1 LRGGAI
7 FNQEADMRPTLVA
20 VALALAFVSSPASS
34 VFAQADKAKT
44 ARGTVT
50 ALGADTVT
58 VKVGTVDMTFAVDS
72 KTNVIAAGAGTK
84 DRAAQAAG
92 ATGAKLADVVKLGQP
107 VSVSYHD
114 VAGKLHAASI
124 TAVPSV
130 GADPATAAVTGSK
143 SSSGTV
149 DAITA
154 TSMTING
161 SSGSGAKF
169 TQTFVIAPDTK
180 VTEKGASTATKGAKV
195 AITDLVAKGD
205 KVTVSY
211 QAQGTTLHAS
221 NVVVTM
227 KGATK

>member
-1 LRGGAI
+1 
-7 FNQEADMRPTLVA
+7 MRPTLVA
-20 VALALAFVSSPASS
+20 LALALALAFVSSSASS
-34 VFAQADKAKT
+34 VFAQADTAKT
-44 ARGTVT
+44 PRGIVT
-50 ALGADTVT
+50 ALGVDNEIVN
-58 VKVGTVDMTFAVDS
+58 VGTVDMTFAVDS
-72 KTNVIAAGAGTK
+72 KTAVIAAGAGTK
-84 DRAAQAAG
+84 ERAAQAAG
-92 ATGAKLADVVKLGQP
+92 AAGAKLADVIKIGQP

-114 VAGKLHAASI
+114 MGGKLHAASI

-130 GADPATAAVTGSK
+130 GADPATAAAAGTK

-154 TSMTING
+154 TSITING

-211 QAQGTTLHAS
+211 EAKGTTLHAS
-221 NVVVTM
+221 NVIVTA